1 MKLLRLSLCIS
12 TLLFAFA
19 ACNTD
24 GGEKEKDFLIG
35 HWTFT
40 KGKADGAPQVAGDP
54 NSLWNDLSVD
64 FTDKQIEFVVF
75 EQLGFSKTAEYE
87 LKESTIQIK
96 NPKLDFKVQELTE
109 NKLHFD
115 FSVSLE
121 GQQHHLDMEFEK
133 K

>member
-1 MKLLRLSLCIS
+1 MKSLQPIFCIL
-12 TLLFAFA
+12 TFVFIFA
-19 ACNTD
+19 ACNSD
-24 GGEKEKDFLIG
+24 NGNKQNDFLIG

-40 KGKADGAPQVAGDP
+40 KGNADGDPQVAGDP

-75 EQLGFSKTAEYE
+75 EQLGFGKTAEYE
-87 LKESTIQIK
+87 FAENKLKIK
-96 NPKLDFKVQELTE
+96 NPKLDLNLQELTE

-115 FSVSLE
+115 FSVNLE
-121 GQQHHLDMEFEK
+121 GRQHHLDMEFEK